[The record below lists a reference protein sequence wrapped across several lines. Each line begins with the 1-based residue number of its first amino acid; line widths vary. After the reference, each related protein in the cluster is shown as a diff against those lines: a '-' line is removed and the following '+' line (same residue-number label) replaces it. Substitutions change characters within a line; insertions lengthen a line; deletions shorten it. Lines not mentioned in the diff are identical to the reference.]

1 MLEML
6 ESKIESKKTLILLF
20 IMLFSVFATNI
31 FVFASDIMEISFE
44 AETESSTLKIS
55 EETTE
60 EYTIEYTEEYTE
72 PATLVEQGSG
82 TVQSYT
88 EDGEKEFYTIISENG
103 STFYLV
109 IDTEKN
115 SQNVYFLK
123 AVDEIDL
130 LQLVG
135 EQITYVDILVET
147 TEATTEEVTQT
158 TTQSFEEVLAENTTI
173 GLTEIAVIAIVVFG
187 IGFLIYNKKK
197 GKGAVSKNSKN
208 QNNLLFDEYEDDED
222 EEKEKQE
229 FVGLKD
235 KKAKEEQE
243 EQEIIDGIQNMTE
256 DDL

>member
-1 MLEML
+1 MKCLKVKL
-6 ESKIESKKTLILLF
+6 KVKKTLILLF

-158 TTQSFEEVLAENTTI
+158 TTQSFQSFEEVLAENTTI

-197 GKGAVSKNSKN
+197 GKTSAKNKNS
-208 QNNLLFDEYEDDED
+208 NNLLFDEYE
-222 EEKEKQE
+222 EEKEEKE
-229 FVGLKD
+229 DSIIGLKKD
-235 KKAKEEQE
+235 KDNAKE
-243 EQEIIDGIQNMTE
+243 EQEIIDGIQNMQNMTE

>member
-1 MLEML
+1 MKCLKVKL
-6 ESKIESKKTLILLF
+6 KVKKTLILLF

-197 GKGAVSKNSKN
+197 GKTSAKNKNS
-208 QNNLLFDEYEDDED
+208 NNLLFDEYE
-222 EEKEKQE
+222 EEKEEKE
-229 FVGLKD
+229 DSIIGLKKD
-235 KKAKEEQE
+235 KDNAKE
-243 EQEIIDGIQNMTE
+243 EQEIIDGIQNMQNMTE